1 MVREGLAR
9 ARFALGVMIVVCG
22 SLSSVASAQT
32 PPSAPP
38 TAQQE
43 QEARAHFQLGRT
55 LYDGGRFE
63 DAAREFQQ
71 AYDLSR
77 RPQLLY
83 NLFLALRDA
92 AQVEP
97 AIDALRR
104 YLELVPNAQ
113 DGESL
118 RARLA
123 SMERA
128 QAEQRERERAAQAEA
143 DRARREA
150 EERAQREAAARA
162 EAEARANASV
172 AQTPTETPST
182 SPESPAEQATESGT
196 NIGPWIVVGTGGAL
210 IATGIVTAVL
220 TAGKMSDI
228 EAACPNDLCPPE
240 YDLSGN
246 RASGR
251 VLAATTD
258 VLLITGAAAVGGGLL
273 WYFLTRDGESEAPA
287 ATANV
292 GCSTTGCMASARIRF

>member
-1 MVREGLAR
+1 MLSVGLAR
-9 ARFALGVMIVVCG
+9 ARFAFGVMFVVLC
-22 SLSSVASAQT
+22 SLASVASAQT
-32 PPSAPP
+32 PPAAAP

-63 DAAREFQQ
+63 EAAREFQQ

-92 AQVEP
+92 AQVEA

-143 DRARREA
+143 ERARQEA
-150 EERAQREAAARA
+150 EARAQSEAAARA

-172 AQTPTETPST
+172 AQAPTEST
-182 SPESPAEQATESGT
+182 SAPQENAAAQPTDGGT
-196 NIGPWIVVGTGGAL
+196 DIGPWIVVGAGGAL
-210 IATGIVTAVL
+210 IATGILTAVL
-220 TAGKMSDI
+220 TSGKMSDI
-228 EAACPNDLCPPE
+228 EAACPNDVCPAD
-240 YDLSGN
+240 YDLAGN

-258 VLLITGAAAVGGGLL
+258 VLLVTGAAAVGGGLL
-273 WYFLTRDGESEAPA
+273 LYFLTRDGESEAPA

-292 GCSTTGCMASARIRF
+292 GCSMTGCMASARIRF